1 MPHWEDELRT
11 LLKSLGVVLDDGAMP
26 LSKNAGIVTPSH
38 AGAALPLES
47 DDLDEEHFAIIQ
59 REMEATVREVARLA
73 RNGRMEAVLRD
84 DVIYVLRALTRP
96 APDNA
101 ADFDEWRYASAAAVL
116 HFCRLV
122 LRLAQSL
129 A

>member
-26 LSKNAGIVTPSH
+26 LSRNAGAVAPAH
-38 AGAALPLES
+38 AGGTLPLES
-47 DDLDEEHFAIIQ
+47 DDPDEDHFAIIQ

-73 RNGRMEAVLRD
+73 RTGKMEAILRD

-96 APDNA
+96 APA
-101 ADFDEWRYASAAAVL
+101 SATDFDEWRYASAAAVL

-122 LRLAQSL
+122 LRLAQAL

>member
-1 MPHWEDELRT
+1 MPHWEDELRS
-11 LLKSLGVVLDDGAMP
+11 LLKSLGVVLDDSTMP
-26 LSKNAGIVTPSH
+26 LTRNAGAVAH
-38 AGAALPLES
+38 AGGALPLES
-47 DDLDEEHFAIIQ
+47 DDADDEHFAIIQ

-73 RNGRMEAVLRD
+73 RTGKMEAVLRD

-96 APDNA
+96 APANA
-101 ADFDEWRYASAAAVL
+101 TDFDEWRYASAAAVL